1 MAAAAKVL
9 LRGFRSSGAARV
21 RSYFPA
27 SSPLRRQTLFTAV
40 CAAHGG
46 SPPAVSG
53 GGGAAAAA
61 AVRRR
66 PRGGAAAAA
75 SAAELV
81 PFRGS
86 RALSSTSAEAS
97 AAADGGGSS
106 SSSSPAFQAPL
117 RFGVPADTEM
127 SEAVRR
133 VLSLDNASRAELVQ
147 ARVARAIEAFQERR
161 GDTGSSAVQVA
172 ALTVR
177 IEALKEHM
185 AKHRKDNS
193 SKRGLDALNNKRRK
207 ILKYM
212 KRKDFEAFRDT
223 VRLLN
228 LDNIVKSLK

>member
-1 MAAAAKVL
+1 MSPRHCQGVL
-9 LRGFRSSGAARV
+9 GEYDNEWAPVLECVG
-21 RSYFPA
+21 
-27 SSPLRRQTLFTAV
+27 
-40 CAAHGG
+40 CAGDLCN
-46 SPPAVSG
+46 
-53 GGGAAAAA
+53 
-61 AVRRR
+61 VRRGQD
-66 PRGGAAAAA
+66 PPWYGN
-75 SAAELV
+75 V
-81 PFRGS
+81 
-86 RALSSTSAEAS
+86 
-97 AAADGGGSS
+97 
-106 SSSSPAFQAPL
+106 
-117 RFGVPADTEM
+117 FGVPADTEM